1 MFETDNRN
9 QKTGK
14 LKIELKIKKSAQSSS
29 INNTRY
35 RKKNILQDLSAQN
48 KPASNYRIPP
58 LQELNNNLQNS
69 KHITNDEL
77 KSFNNRA

>member
-48 KPASNYRIPP
+48 KPASNYRIPH